1 MIEELIIDA
10 EDQMNTDILSLR
22 KKSGEFE
29 ERLGYPEKV
38 LNLSPLLL
46 T

>member
-1 MIEELIIDA
+1 MIEELIVDTK
-10 EDQMNTDILSLR
+10 DQVNTNILGFG

-29 ERLGYPEKV
+29 ERLGYPEKI